1 MISQVLVAVMDVP
14 HRWTAPPSRIDI
26 QRANSRLS
34 FLRTRNMPAKD
45 VHLADD
51 SLVMVLNPPI
61 VGKGI
66 DMEISPSL
74 SPAAP
79 KRNLKTTARAVSR
92 LLFKKKSRSYTVL
105 DTLSSTCSVAS
116 DKANSQERGVR
127 APDDTPQ
134 TQPFE
139 VPVFPP
145 HFIRV
150 PSFGPPPSPSSL
162 FAPSSQSGYVSDISL
177 GSSMSAIFPRLQ
189 ISPSGSIAEEGIPFG
204 SSSMLV
210 ASEGGTSLATSDTAD
225 ETHANILLAR
235 INLTSQKINA
245 LKRAMDAEKAL
256 LEAQKIHLLTQD
268 GLLTNLFARVEA
280 LELAAAS
287 KQQQLYHTR
296 DASVSACISM
306 ICPSPPIGLST
317 SPTLGDDTMK
327 NLLRETT
334 LCFCP
339 ATDTDGSL
347 STVAEAELD
356 PAGNAPFCLRR
367 SAGVSGDC
375 KEASFSFG
383 DELSTELSVEPD
395 WVYSGIGAYSEEVP
409 LKEFRDTSVSLQV
422 MPATSTSDMD
432 QDTSPVNL
440 SASPSESVAA
450 GPGKFPANEKASLL
464 KIDEN
469 IFPVGS
475 LARLSAFSER
485 KSRSAPLGALTAFT
499 VQVSQ
504 SVLVR
509 SPLSPVKNAFSGFI
523 QRRSSM
529 LIE

>member
-34 FLRTRNMPAKD
+34 FLRARNVPAKD

-51 SLVMVLNPPI
+51 SLVMVLNRPI

-74 SPAAP
+74 SPAAA

-92 LLFKKKSRSYTVL
+92 LLFKKKPRSYTVL
-105 DTLSSTCSVAS
+105 DTVSSPCSVAS
-116 DKANSQERGVR
+116 DKVHSQELGIR
-127 APDDTPQ
+127 APDNTPQ
-134 TQPFE
+134 TRPFE

-150 PSFGPPPSPSSL
+150 PSYGPPPSPSSL
-162 FAPSSQSGYVSDISL
+162 FARSSQSGYVSDISL

-189 ISPSGSIAEEGIPFG
+189 ISPSSSIAEEGIPLG

-287 KQQQLYHTR
+287 KQQQLYRTR
-296 DASVSACISM
+296 DASVSACISE

-347 STVAEAELD
+347 NNVAEAELD
-356 PAGNAPFCLRR
+356 PAENAPFCLQT
-367 SAGVSGDC
+367 SAGVSG
-375 KEASFSFG
+375 ASFSFG
-383 DELSTELSVEPD
+383 DELSTELSVDPD

-409 LKEFRDTSVSLQV
+409 LKEFRDTGVSLRV
-422 MPATSTSDMD
+422 IPAASTSDMD

-440 SASPSESVAA
+440 SISPSESATA
-450 GPGKFPANEKASLL
+450 GPRKFPANEKASLL
-464 KIDEN
+464 KFDEN

-475 LARLSAFSER
+475 LARLSER

-504 SVLVR
+504 SVLVH
-509 SPLSPVKNAFSGFI
+509 SPLSPVKNAFSCFI